1 MGDTGVLLKAKEFE
15 LASAGVDGENIPTGS
30 PVPPGRKYKSAPL
43 HAVVNGDT
51 LDDEEPLL
59 R

>member
-15 LASAGVDGENIPTGS
+15 LASAGADGESIPAGS
-30 PVPPGRKYKSAPL
+30 SVPPGRKYKSAQL

-51 LDDEEPLL
+51 FDDEVPLL